1 MRLVELKK
9 IDADNLEDVLS
20 LAVSDDQTAF
30 VSTVAQSLAQ
40 AWVYRDTA
48 FPFAIYADGAPV
60 GFVMLGYYES
70 RDQYTLWKFLIDAR
84 YQRRGYGRSALKLAI
99 DRLAET
105 FGAHEIYTGVLLG
118 NEVARRLYASVGF
131 VETGLIENNMREMRY
146 DIKTVG

>member
-1 MRLVELKK
+1 MRLVELRQ

-84 YQRRGYGRSALKLAI
+84 YQRRGYGRAALKLAI

-105 FGAHEIYTGVLLG
+105 FGAHEAYTGVLLG
-118 NEVARRLYASVGF
+118 NEVARRLYALVGF
-131 VETGLIENNMREMRY
+131 VETGLVENNMREMRY
-146 DIKTVG
+146 DVKTVG

>member
-1 MRLVELKK
+1 MVELKK

-48 FPFAIYADGAPV
+48 FPLAIYADGAPV

-84 YQRRGYGRSALKLAI
+84 YQHRGYGRAALKLAI

-131 VETGLIENNMREMRY
+131 AETGLIENNMREMRY

>member
-1 MRLVELKK
+1 MWLVELKK

-84 YQRRGYGRSALKLAI
+84 YQRRGYGRAALKLAT

-105 FGAHEIYTGVLLG
+105 FGAREVYTGVLLG

-146 DIKTVG
+146 EIKTVG

>member
-9 IDADNLEDVLS
+9 IDADNLDDVLS

-84 YQRRGYGRSALKLAI
+84 YQCRGYGRAALKLAI

-105 FGAHEIYTGVLLG
+105 FGAREVYTGVLLG

>member
-9 IDADNLEDVLS
+9 IDEDNLDDVLS

-60 GFVMLGYYES
+60 GFV
-70 RDQYTLWKFLIDAR
+70 
-84 YQRRGYGRSALKLAI
+84 
-99 DRLAET
+99 
-105 FGAHEIYTGVLLG
+105 
-118 NEVARRLYASVGF
+118 
-131 VETGLIENNMREMRY
+131 ETGLIENNMREMRY

>member
-1 MRLVELKK
+1 MWLVELKK

-84 YQRRGYGRSALKLAI
+84 YQRRGYGRAALKLAI

-105 FGAHEIYTGVLLG
+105 FGAHEVYTGVLLG

>member
-48 FPFAIYADGAPV
+48 FPLAIYADGAPV

-84 YQRRGYGRSALKLAI
+84 YQHRGYGRAALKLAI

-131 VETGLIENNMREMRY
+131 AETGLIENNMREMRY